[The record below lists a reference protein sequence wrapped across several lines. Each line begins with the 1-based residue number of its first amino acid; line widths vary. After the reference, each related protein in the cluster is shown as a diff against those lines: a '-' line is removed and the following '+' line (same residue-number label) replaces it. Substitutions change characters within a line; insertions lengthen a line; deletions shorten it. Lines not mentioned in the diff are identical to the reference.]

1 MGEACQDAI
10 GVYYVLLLLFLKLPA
25 IAAGFEGEFESFQLP
40 EVDGTIFSKWV
51 T

>member
-1 MGEACQDAI
+1 MGETCQVAI
-10 GVYYVLLLLFLKLPA
+10 GVSYVLLLLLKLPA

-40 EVDGTIFSKWV
+40 EVDGTILSKWV